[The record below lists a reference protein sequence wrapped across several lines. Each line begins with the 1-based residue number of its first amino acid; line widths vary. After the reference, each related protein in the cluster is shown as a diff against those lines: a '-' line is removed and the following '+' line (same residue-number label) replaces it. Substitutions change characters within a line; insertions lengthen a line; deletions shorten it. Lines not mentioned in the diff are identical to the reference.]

1 MAYNTRVRIEYPVAG
16 VDPTYQTPTVT
27 WTLLQPNGMAWAE
40 MVDKLP
46 SRDEAT
52 LDTIALSKIRTRLR
66 FRYRT
71 DLDAAMRFIIMR
83 PNETVWAIIGGPAML
98 GNKSQVE
105 FLCEKVSS

>member
-1 MAYNTRVRIEYPVAG
+1 
-16 VDPTYQTPTVT
+16 
-27 WTLLQPNGMAWAE
+27 

-66 FRYRT
+66 FRYRH
-71 DLDAAMRFIIMR
+71 DIDASMRFIIMR
-83 PNETVWAIIGGPAML
+83 PSETVWSIIGGPAMI
-98 GNKSQVE
+98 GNKSQIE

>member
-1 MAYNTRVRIEYPVAG
+1 MKLITRVRIERPVAG
-16 VDPTYQTPTVT
+16 TDPTYQTPTVT
-27 WTLLQPNGMAWAE
+27 WELVGLAWAE

-66 FRYRT
+66 LRYRT

-83 PNETVWAIIGGPAML
+83 PSETVWSIIGGPAMI
-98 GNKSQVE
+98 GNKEKIE

>member
-1 MAYNTRVRIEYPVAG
+1 MNLTTRVRIEYPVAG
-16 VDPTYQTPTVT
+16 VDPTYQTPTVV
-27 WTLLQPNGMAWAE
+27 WTLLAEAWAE

-66 FRYRT
+66 LRYRT
-71 DLDAAMRFIIMR
+71 DINAAMRFIIMR
-83 PNETVWAIIGGPAML
+83 PTETVWGIVGGPAMV

>member
-1 MAYNTRVRIEYPVAG
+1 MNLLTRVRIERPVAG
-16 VDPTYQTPTVT
+16 VDPVYQTPTVT
-27 WTLLQPNGMAWAE
+27 WTLLGLAWAE

-66 FRYRT
+66 LRYRT
-71 DLDAAMRFIIMR
+71 DLDASMRFIIMR
-83 PNETVWAIIGGPAML
+83 PSETVWSIIGGPAMI

>member
-1 MAYNTRVRIEYPVAG
+1 MNPNTRVRVERPVNST
-16 VDPTYQTPTVT
+16 DPVYQTPTVT
-27 WTLLQPNGMAWAE
+27 WELVGVAWAE

-71 DLDAAMRFIIMR
+71 DIDAAMRFVVMR
-83 PNETVWAIIGGPAML
+83 PNETIWSIIGGPAMI

>member
-1 MAYNTRVRIEYPVAG
+1 MAYNTRVRIERPVSG
-16 VDPTYQTPTVT
+16 TDPVFQTPTVT
-27 WTLLQPNGMAWAE
+27 WELVAPAWAE

-66 FRYRT
+66 LRYRT
-71 DLDAAMRFIIMR
+71 DLDASMRFIIMR
-83 PNETVWAIIGGPAML
+83 PTETVWSIVGGPAMI
-98 GNKSQVE
+98 GNKEKIE

>member
-1 MAYNTRVRIEYPVAG
+1 MNINPNVRVRIEYPVAG
-16 VDPTYQTPTVT
+16 VDPTYQTPTVV
-27 WTLLQPNGMAWAE
+27 WTLLAEAWAE

-71 DLDAAMRFIIMR
+71 DIDASMRFIIMR
-83 PNETVWAIIGGPAML
+83 GQETVWSIIGGPAMI
-98 GNKSQVE
+98 GNKNQVE
-105 FLCEKVSS
+105 FLCERVSS

>member
-1 MAYNTRVRIEYPVAG
+1 MATYNTRVRIEYPVAG
-16 VDPTYQTPTVT
+16 VDPTYQTPTVV
-27 WTLLQPNGMAWAE
+27 WTLLAEGWAE
-40 MVDKLP
+40 MIDKLP

-71 DLDAAMRFIIMR
+71 DIDASMRFIIMR
-83 PNETVWAIIGGPAML
+83 PSETVWGVIGGPAML
-98 GNKSQVE
+98 GRKEQTE

>member
-1 MAYNTRVRIEYPVAG
+1 MATYNTRVRIERPIAG

-27 WTLLQPNGMAWAE
+27 WTLVAPAWAE

-71 DLDAAMRFIIMR
+71 DLDASMRFIIMR
-83 PNETVWAIIGGPAML
+83 PSETIWSIVGGPAMI
-98 GNKSQVE
+98 GNKESIE